1 MDEFF
6 RVTPDDLCGE
16 FVCISESMYW
26 FQSVFWL
33 GVALLVVRFAMA
45 PALRDWGVILVRLV
59 KGENLTDAGN
69 RREKLLNARRQNR

>member
-6 RVTPDDLCGE
+6 TVTNADLCGE

-33 GVALLVVRFAMA
+33 AVALFLVRAML
-45 PALRDWGVILVRLV
+45 PALGDWGVVLARLAR
-59 KGENLTDAGN
+59 GENLTDAGN
-69 RREKLLNARRQNR
+69 RREKLLNARRRNR